1 MKAKSKRLESILWM
15 YFYRLDT
22 IQTYRSPILPD
33 LMPLVSLQQW
43 ATVLVHGA
51 SGSVGIAAIQ
61 LAKAAGF
68 TVIGTASSERGRSQV
83 IQEGA
88 DYAVN
93 HADPN
98 YAEQI
103 LDLTQGQGPDL
114 ILSMK
119 VGFTFPKDLQL
130 AKNKGRIVMIG
141 VK

>member
-1 MKAKSKRLESILWM
+1 
-15 YFYRLDT
+15 
-22 IQTYRSPILPD
+22 
-33 LMPLVSLQQW
+33 MPLVSLQQW